1 MKTIDKEFTYKNFNY
16 KQILRDGKIAIY
28 EQKLKDGIKIN
39 YEVVIIEEHNG
50 YEIAGNK
57 FPPAEMYPSS
67 NQWGVKGFTFT
78 DYDDAFVKFKKLKK
92 KNEK

>member
-1 MKTIDKEFTYKNFNY
+1 MKIIEKEFTYKNFNY
-16 KQILRDGKIAIY
+16 KQLLRDGKIAIY
-28 EQKLKDGIKIN
+28 QQTLKGGQKFN

-57 FPPAEMYPSS
+57 FPPSEMYPSS

-78 DYDDAFVKFKKLKK
+78 DYDDALVKFKKLKK
-92 KNEK
+92 KEK

>member
-1 MKTIDKEFTYKNFNY
+1 MKTIDKNFTYKNFDY
-16 KQILRDGKIAIY
+16 KQLFREGKIAIY
-28 EQKLKDGIKIN
+28 EQKLKDGVKCN
-39 YEVVIIEEHNG
+39 YEVVVIEEHNG

-78 DYDDAFVKFKKLKK
+78 DYDDALIKFKKLKK
-92 KNEK
+92 KHEK

>member
-28 EQKLKDGIKIN
+28 EQTLKDGKKLN

-78 DYDDAFVKFKKLKK
+78 NYDDALIKFKKLKK